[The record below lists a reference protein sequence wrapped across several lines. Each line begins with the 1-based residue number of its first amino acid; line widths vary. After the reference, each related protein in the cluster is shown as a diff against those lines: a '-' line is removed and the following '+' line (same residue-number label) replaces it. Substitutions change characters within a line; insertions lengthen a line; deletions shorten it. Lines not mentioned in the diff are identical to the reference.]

1 MEGLLIYL
9 VGVFLGLAI
18 LYVVI
23 HSAVKSAL
31 FAHYKVIRWYEAT
44 GEWLPRTGSWKVA
57 PSVVGSHPDPP
68 IRRSG
73 SLK

>member
-9 VGVFLGLAI
+9 ISAIVGLAI
-18 LYVVI
+18 LYGVI

-44 GEWLPRTGSWKVA
+44 GEWLPRTSGWKTA
-57 PSVVGSHPDPP
+57 PSEIGSQPDPP